1 MVTGAAVGEQVNS
14 MVNSIL
20 SSAGNLRKTQGAY
33 QDGNVSRLDSLY
45 PSCSL

>member
-1 MVTGAAVGEQVNS
+1 MGEQVIS
-14 MVNSIL
+14 MVLHNVLAIL
-20 SSAGNLRKTQGAY
+20 SPAGNLRKTQGAY